1 MNLFQLV
8 LKQMRQ
14 RALSTWLTL
23 LSVVIGVALAIAILI
38 LQRESDHLFGQ
49 SDFGYDI
56 IVGPPKG
63 SPLQLTLN
71 TVYHLD
77 KSEGNI
83 PYALYEDMSHKGKPL
98 PGHSDYGQY
107 VRHAI
112 PFMVGDS
119 YKGHRLVGTSPQMF
133 GFDDDAKPF
142 AGYDAM
148 GRRLRDYQDPN
159 VPEELRDKDKP
170 VAASTFE
177 YRREHKYELA
187 QGTGFHARRFEAIIG
202 SEIAEKEAMKLGD
215 VFQATHGFP
224 GPGEIP
230 DIHKPKWT
238 VVGILKP
245 THTANDRVLFIPLIS
260 LYAIEEHDIGLWE
273 QLMLKNN
280 FNWRASTPAQTR
292 EFFKTHGTDPET
304 LETGTK
310 RHFKIDLP
318 TTKPASPGQEL
329 MKDATP
335 AAAPTTAPEEEPDAY
350 TLNAN
355 GDIVP
360 ELPQSAWQISAI
372 LVKTRAP
379 YLHEALM
386 YQFQVVNQEATAV
399 NPASVMRDFFDTF
412 LASSTEVLLI
422 ISRLVM
428 VVAGVSILVSIYNS
442 VSARMREIAIMRA
455 LGATRLRILTLI
467 CAEAALVGLFGS
479 LLGLLFGHLTGA
491 IESFYFNQR
500 IGQSIEWYHVST
512 TEFYSVLL
520 AVGIAALAGL
530 VPAVKAYSSPVAV
543 NLTNG

>member
-1 MNLFQLV
+1 
-8 LKQMRQ
+8 
-14 RALSTWLTL
+14 
-23 LSVVIGVALAIAILI
+23 
-38 LQRESDHLFGQ
+38 
-49 SDFGYDI
+49 
-56 IVGPPKG
+56 
-63 SPLQLTLN
+63 
-71 TVYHLD
+71 
-77 KSEGNI
+77 
-83 PYALYEDMSHKGKPL
+83 
-98 PGHSDYGQY
+98 
-107 VRHAI
+107 
-112 PFMVGDS
+112 
-119 YKGHRLVGTSPQMF
+119 
-133 GFDDDAKPF
+133 
-142 AGYDAM
+142 
-148 GRRLRDYQDPN
+148 
-159 VPEELRDKDKP
+159 
-170 VAASTFE
+170 
-177 YRREHKYELA
+177 
-187 QGTGFHARRFEAIIG
+187 
-202 SEIAEKEAMKLGD
+202 MKLGD
-215 VFQATHGFP
+215 QFQATHGFP

-260 LYAIEEHDIGLWE
+260 LYAIEEHDIGMIE

-292 EFFKTHGTDPET
+292 EFLKTHGFDPET
-304 LETGTK
+304 METGTK

-318 TTKPASPGQEL
+318 TTKPASPTGEL
-329 MKDATP
+329 IKDAKP
-335 AAAPTTAPEEEPDAY
+335 AAVPTTAPEEEPDAFKLDPI
-350 TLNAN
+350 T

-386 YQFQVVNQEATAV
+386 YQFQVVNQEATAI

-455 LGATRLRILTLI
+455 LGATRLRILALI

-500 IGQSIEWYHVST
+500 IGQSIEWYRVST

-520 AVGIAALAGL
+520 AVGIASLAGL

>member
-1 MNLFQLV
+1 MTLLQLV

-23 LSVVIGVALAIAILI
+23 LSVIIGVALAIAILI

-63 SPLQLTLN
+63 SPLQLTMN

-77 KSEGNI
+77 KSQGNI
-83 PYALYEDMSHKGKPL
+83 PYALYEDMSHKGKAL
-98 PGHSDYGQY
+98 PGHTDYGQY

-119 YKGHRLVGTSPQMF
+119 YNGHRLVGTSPQMF
-133 GFDDDAKPF
+133 GFDNDARPF
-142 AGYDAM
+142 VGYDAM
-148 GRRLRDYQDPN
+148 GRRLPGYQDPG
-159 VPEELRDKDKP
+159 VPEELRDKSKP
-170 VAASTFE
+170 LAASTFE
-177 YRREHKYELA
+177 YRHEQKYELA
-187 QGTGFHARRFEAIIG
+187 QGTAFHARRFEAIIG
-202 SEIAEKEAMKLGD
+202 SEVAIKEKLTIGST
-215 VFQATHGFP
+215 FRATHGFP
-224 GPGEIP
+224 GPNEKP

-245 THTANDRVLFIPLIS
+245 THTANDRVLFVPLIS
-260 LYAIEEHDIGLWE
+260 LYAIEEHDIGMIE

-280 FNWRASTPAQTR
+280 FTWRASTPAQTR
-292 EFFKTHGTDPET
+292 EFLKTHGFDPATMEP
-304 LETGTK
+304 GTT
-310 RHFKIDLP
+310 RHFKIDEALP
-318 TTKPASPGQEL
+318 KPPPAGGELLTDTKPA
-329 MKDATP
+329 DAP
-335 AAAPTTAPEEEPDAY
+335 AEDPDAY
-350 TLNAN
+350 TLDEK
-355 GDIVP
+355 GDILP
-360 ELPQSAWQISAI
+360 ELPQSAWQVSAI
-372 LVKTRAP
+372 LVKTRGAIR
-379 YLHEALM
+379 YEELM
-386 YQFQVVNQEATAV
+386 YQFQVGNQDANAI
-399 NPASVMRDFFDTF
+399 NPATVMREFFDTF

-442 VSARMREIAIMRA
+442 VSARLREITIMRA

-467 CAEAALVGLFGS
+467 CSEAALIGLVGS
-479 LLGLLFGHLTGA
+479 LLGLLCGHLMGA
-491 IESFYFNQR
+491 IESYYFNQR
-500 IGQSIEWYHVST
+500 IGQSIEWYRVSN
-512 TEFYSVLL
+512 TEFISVLL

>member
-56 IVGPPKG
+56 IIGPPKG

-83 PYALYEDMSHKGKPL
+83 PYALYQDMSHKGKPL
-98 PGHSDYGQY
+98 PGHTDYGQY

-142 AGYDAM
+142 VGYDSM
-148 GRRLRDYQDPN
+148 GRRLPEYQDPGL
-159 VPEELRDKDKP
+159 PEELRDKSKP

-177 YRREHKYELA
+177 YRKEHKYELA

-202 SEIAEKEAMKLGD
+202 SEIAEKEGMKLGD
-215 VFQATHGFP
+215 QFQATHGFP
-224 GPGEIP
+224 GPNEKP

-238 VVGILKP
+238 VIGILKP

-260 LYAIEEHDIGLWE
+260 LYAIEEHDIGMIE

-280 FNWRASTPAQTR
+280 FIWRASTPAQTR
-292 EFFKTHGTDPET
+292 EFLKNHGSDPDAMEKA
-304 LETGTK
+304 TK
-310 RHFKIDLP
+310 RHFKIDDATP
-318 TTKPASPGQEL
+318 TAPPASGEL
-329 MKDATP
+329 MKDTKP
-335 AAAPTTAPEEEPDAY
+335 DAAPDAEEPDAY
-350 TLNAN
+350 TLDKN

-360 ELPQSAWQISAI
+360 ELPESAWQVSAI
-372 LVKTRAP
+372 LVKTRAAIK
-379 YLHEALM
+379 YEELM

-442 VSARMREIAIMRA
+442 VSARVREIAIMRA

-467 CAEAALVGLFGS
+467 CAEAALVGLLGS
-479 LLGLLFGHLTGA
+479 LLGLLFGHLTGS

-500 IGQSIEWYHVST
+500 IGQSIEWYRVST